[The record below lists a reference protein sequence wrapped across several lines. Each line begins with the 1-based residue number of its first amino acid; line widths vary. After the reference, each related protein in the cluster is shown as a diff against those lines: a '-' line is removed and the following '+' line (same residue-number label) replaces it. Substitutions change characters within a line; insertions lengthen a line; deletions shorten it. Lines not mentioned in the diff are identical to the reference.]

1 MTRFLGAFLF
11 LLAAA
16 CSREEEQVQVHAAPP
31 ASRAASAAAVI
42 PAEAEPTELVAI
54 PAGSWRPF
62 FPGKDEPEAYE
73 VAPFRLEAHAVTNR
87 QYLAFVKAN
96 PAWRRSQ
103 VPSLFADAQYL
114 GHWVDDLTF
123 PPGADEAPVT
133 NVSWF
138 AARAYAAWIGRR
150 LPSIAEWELAAAGS
164 GPRANEEI
172 LAWYANPSPPLPEN
186 IGTGMPNDYGAN
198 DLHGLIWEW
207 VDNFNDALITGE
219 SRADSGLERDLYCGS
234 GSVGSADPGDYASF
248 MRYAFR
254 SSLKANFSV
263 KNLGFRCALAGAG
276 EELPPCCAEEGELG
290 AAPLPEDSLWQVAAA
305 WQDQEG
311 RAFAL
316 SDLRGEIVIT
326 TMMFTTCQYA
336 CPRTLADLQGI
347 ESALPPEVRARVRWL
362 LVSFDEAHDAPEV
375 LKQFAAK
382 HALDPARWT
391 LLHGDAAAVRLW
403 AAALGVRYKATLEGG
418 FAHSNLITVLDR
430 EGRAAARFEG
440 LGVDPVPAA
449 MQVAEIFARD

>member
-1 MTRFLGAFLF
+1 MKSRAGAL
-11 LLAAA
+11 LLALAAA
-16 CSREEEQVQVHAAPP
+16 CGRAEPEGAPAQAVAAP
-31 ASRAASAAAVI
+31 AAAVI
-42 PAEAEPTELVAI
+42 PAAPEPSPLAEI
-54 PAGSWRPF
+54 PAGAWRPF
-62 FPGKDEPEAYE
+62 YPGKDEPPVYE
-73 VAPFRLEAHAVTNR
+73 VAAFRLEAHAVTNR
-87 QYLAFVKAN
+87 QYQAFVKAN

-103 VPSLFADAQYL
+103 APSLFADEQYL
-114 GHWVDDLTF
+114 AHWSDDLTF
-123 PPGADEAPVT
+123 PPGAGETPVT

-150 LPSIAEWELAAAGS
+150 LPSVAEWELAAAGS
-164 GPRANEEI
+164 GPDAAEKI
-172 LAWYANPSPPLPEN
+172 LAWYSAPSPPLPAPV
-186 IGTGMPNDYGAN
+186 GGGMPNEFGAH
-198 DLHGLIWEW
+198 DLHGLVWEW

-219 SRADSGLERDLYCGS
+219 SRADSGLERDLFCGS
-234 GSVGSADPGDYASF
+234 GSVGAADPSDYASF

-254 SSLKANFSV
+254 SSLQASFCV
-263 KNLGFRCALAGAG
+263 KNLGFRCALDAAGAD
-276 EELPPCCAEEGELG
+276 LPPCCAEEDLLA

-316 SDLRGEIVIT
+316 DGLRGEIVVT
-326 TMMFTTCQYA
+326 TMMFSTCQYA

-347 ESALPPEVRARVRWL
+347 EAALPEELRARVRWL
-362 LVSFDEAHDAPEV
+362 LISFDADRDTPAV
-375 LKQFAAK
+375 LQAFAEQ

-403 AAALGVRYKATLEGG
+403 AAALGVRYKQTLEGG

-440 LGVDPVPAA
+440 LGVDPDAA
-449 MQVAEIFARD
+449 AQQIAAIAARD

>member
-1 MTRFLGAFLF
+1 MKRFPGAFLL
-11 LLAAA
+11 LLATA
-16 CSREEEQVQVHAAPP
+16 CGRAEEQARAPAAARP
-31 ASRAASAAAVI
+31 AAAAVI
-42 PAEAEPTELVAI
+42 PAEAEPSALAEI

-62 FPGKDEPEAYE
+62 FPGKDEPEVYE

-87 QYLAFVKAN
+87 QYLAFVKSN
-96 PAWRRSQ
+96 PSWRRSQ
-103 VPSLFADAQYL
+103 APSLFADEQYL
-114 GHWVDDLTF
+114 NHWTDDLTF
-123 PPGADEAPVT
+123 PDGAAESPVT

-164 GPRANEEI
+164 GTRAAEEI
-172 LAWYANPSPPLPEN
+172 LAWYSSPSPPLPEPV
-186 IGTGMPNDYGAN
+186 GSGMPNEYGAH

-234 GSVGSADPGDYASF
+234 GSVGAADPSDYASF

-254 SSLKANFSV
+254 SSLKANFCV
-263 KNLGFRCALAGAG
+263 KNLGFRCALDGAGA
-276 EELPPCCAEEGELG
+276 ELPPCCAEEGELG

-316 SDLRGEIVIT
+316 SELRGEIVVT
-326 TMMFTTCQYA
+326 TMMFSTCQYA

-347 ESALPPEVRARVRWL
+347 ESALPPDVRARVRWL
-362 LVSFDEAHDAPEV
+362 LVSFDADHDSPEV
-375 LKQFAAK
+375 LKEFAAK
-382 HALDPARWT
+382 HALDPVRWT

-403 AAALGVRYKATLEGG
+403 AAALGVRYKPTLEGG

-430 EGRAAARFEG
+430 EGRAAIRFEG

-449 MQVAEIFARD
+449 MRIFELAARD